1 MIDPICNTSNAPTL
15 DTTLFEQ
22 LTSPYFDINTFK
34 PFLCE
39 VMKLAGVDNIDPIL
53 YSPDPFDFS
62 SIVLNFASLTGVGD
76 PRVSLGSVLSAGFA
90 KFYPL
95 AVAQV
100 EIIRAGGCQ
109 IVDGY
114 VCDSDGNKKKQAIE
128 ICPQN
133 YTATPI
139 NAKDIQTFSAQYI
152 FQEVDNHAKKFSNYL
167 KTLQADGWTI
177 TLHFYVNY
185 YMFYV
190 KATKGSG
197 VLYLK
202 YYPDA
207 RTNLSDYLNIPVTF
221 RTDSRFDSQDH
232 FNAMMV
238 ASIPEY

>member
-1 MIDPICNTSNAPTL
+1 MMIDPICDTPSLDPTL
-15 DTTLFEQ
+15 FQQ

-53 YSPDPFDFS
+53 YSPEPFDFAS
-62 SIVLNFASLTGVGD
+62 VVLNFASLTGVGD

-100 EIIRAGGCQ
+100 EVIRAGGCQ
-109 IVDGY
+109 IIDGY

-128 ICPQN
+128 ICPKN
-133 YTATPI
+133 YSAAPI
-139 NAKDIQTFSAQYI
+139 NAKDIQTYAAEYI
-152 FQEVDNHAKKFSNYL
+152 YTEVDSHAKRFSDYL

-177 TLHFYVNY
+177 TLHYYVNY

-190 KATKGSG
+190 KAIKGDG
-197 VLYLK
+197 VFYQK

-207 RTNLSDYLNIPVTF
+207 QTNLSDYLNIPISF
-221 RTDSRFDSQDH
+221 RTDSAFDNQDH
-232 FNAMMV
+232 FTAMTAV
-238 ASIPEY
+238 SIPEY

>member
-1 MIDPICNTSNAPTL
+1 MMMIDPICDTPSL
-15 DTTLFEQ
+15 DATLFQQ

-39 VMKLAGVDNIDPIL
+39 VMKLAGVDNIDPVL

-62 SIVLNFASLTGVGD
+62 SVVLNFSSLTAVGD

-109 IVDGY
+109 IIDGY
-114 VCDSDGNKKKQAIE
+114 ICDSDGNKKKQAIE
-128 ICPQN
+128 MCPSN
-133 YTATPI
+133 YIATPI
-139 NAKDIQTFSAQYI
+139 NAADIQTYAADYI
-152 FQEVDNHAKKFSNYL
+152 YTEIDNHAKKFADYL
-167 KTLQADGWTI
+167 KTLEDDGWTI

-190 KATKGSG
+190 KATKESG
-197 VLYLK
+197 VFYQK

-207 RTNLSDYLNIPVTF
+207 QTNLSDYLKIPVIF
-221 RTDSRFDSQDH
+221 RTDSVFDNQDH
-232 FNAMMV
+232 YDAMV
-238 ASIPEY
+238 ATSIPDY